1 MSAITIRRL
10 DEDVKKRLRARAA
23 SNGRSMEA
31 EAREIL
37 ASALIQQKPD
47 PNNLADLMR
56 ARFAPLGG
64 VKLRIPKRQPMRD
77 PPDFSKW

>member
-1 MSAITIRRL
+1 
-10 DEDVKKRLRARAA
+10 
-23 SNGRSMEA
+23 MEA